1 MYIQHRNVIYIDVLC
16 NYCVSLVFPT
26 TSNSG
31 QLRLHIAQIFPS
43 IMAYFPFASSIIADP
58 FAKFHF
64 HGASFAFPA
73 SFFLNSFPIFAP
85 FLSTPF
91 IESYPSNFCQSRC
104 VQGVYGSHR
113 ELQSCS
119 FFNFSLIA
127 ETVLQVGQRPSVYTL
142 DYYLPDAKKRG
153 CEGVESSTRE
163 DLKLTSVH
171 FDKGSRR
178 WVFKHVICALFAP
191 GAMVIVVLAIP
202 VGGALRWL

>member
-1 MYIQHRNVIYIDVLC
+1 M
-16 NYCVSLVFPT
+16 
-26 TSNSG
+26 
-31 QLRLHIAQIFPS
+31 
-43 IMAYFPFASSIIADP
+43 
-58 FAKFHF
+58 
-64 HGASFAFPA
+64 
-73 SFFLNSFPIFAP
+73 
-85 FLSTPF
+85 
-91 IESYPSNFCQSRC
+91 
-104 VQGVYGSHR
+104 
-113 ELQSCS
+113 
-119 FFNFSLIA
+119 
-127 ETVLQVGQRPSVYTL
+127 YTL